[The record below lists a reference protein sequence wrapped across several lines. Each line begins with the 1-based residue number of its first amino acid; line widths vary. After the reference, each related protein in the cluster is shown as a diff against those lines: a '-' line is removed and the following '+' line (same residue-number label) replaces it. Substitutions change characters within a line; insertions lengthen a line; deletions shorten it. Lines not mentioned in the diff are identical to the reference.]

1 VDLSIKKDLIEPLIT
16 KKLRIN
22 AAYDMDLGN
31 DPVFLSKYEQ
41 YQMRMV
47 GQKYFEKVIFDEIIG
62 DDMIEEYISRQA
74 IEIKASHILI
84 GYEKSPRVVKR
95 TLEESKTIAI
105 DVKKQLDDGRDFTEL
120 AEKYSDDPSVKK
132 NRGDLGYFTWGR
144 MVGPFQQAAWDME
157 IGEISDPVKTQ
168 FGYHIIRLDDRK
180 EVANYVENRSKENI
194 TRIKQTI
201 ARSFGDSVR
210 VLWKKHYKELCED
223 NNYQIYEEEI
233 NKFADTLKVIIK
245 NKPLTPEVFTPEQ
258 RQITFAEWDDDK
270 ITVQTFIDKHD
281 KQLAQI
287 FGSFRDGKVMKKE
300 IDRMSMD
307 SQVLEDAG
315 RLGIRDDDDIVN
327 ALRSFKENHIE
338 KEAEKKYTLN
348 KVEVSEEETVEYYQ
362 SNLQRFEKPA
372 EIEIW
377 VIDLKDEQLARQIAS
392 KAKQGQNFEN
402 LAKKYSEDKR
412 SKSKGGYLGYKAN
425 NARGSISFEA
435 HKIGPGGKIGGP
447 VQYGRFWS
455 VIKTGKRHDKSIKPF
470 EEVNARIK
478 NLVKNEKRKEV
489 KIVWENEL
497 KEKYEVVIDDDKL
510 ENI

>member
-1 VDLSIKKDLIEPLIT
+1 MLKYIGVLVLLFSVMILITQCGTEDETIVEVGSLSIQRSEILSVLKKKYPKQTVFKDVDLSIKKDLIEPLIT

-233 NKFADTLKVIIK
+233 NKFADTLRIIIK
-245 NKPLTPEVFTPEQ
+245 NKPLTPKVFTPEQ

-270 ITVQTFIDKHD
+270 ITVQTFIDKYD

-338 KEAEKKYTLN
+338 KEAEKKST
-348 KVEVSEEETVEYYQ
+348 
-362 SNLQRFEKPA
+362 RC
-372 EIEIW
+372 
-377 VIDLKDEQLARQIAS
+377 
-392 KAKQGQNFEN
+392 
-402 LAKKYSEDKR
+402 
-412 SKSKGGYLGYKAN
+412 
-425 NARGSISFEA
+425 
-435 HKIGPGGKIGGP
+435 
-447 VQYGRFWS
+447 
-455 VIKTGKRHDKSIKPF
+455 
-470 EEVNARIK
+470 
-478 NLVKNEKRKEV
+478 
-489 KIVWENEL
+489 
-497 KEKYEVVIDDDKL
+497 
-510 ENI
+510 